1 MLTHVTIV
9 VKDQNVAPEFY
20 TKKMGFEKKAHYTN
34 PGQSRW
40 LTVGPKG
47 QAIEMVL
54 WQAGASSDPRL
65 PASHEM
71 PGIGTRWVLEVD
83 DVRKMFAEP
92 KAKSVKFKD
101 AQPLER
107 GVLPPTS
114 STQTATF
121 SPFTRRAN
129 FPAPLIGLKQARK
142 HSGPTTKRQAERP
155 ASGSHRLSNMLIRT
169 SMSQRWMQT
178 FFGTRVPIF
187 STVRLGYAIIV
198 VLTERP

>member
-20 TKKMGFEKKAHYTN
+20 TKKMGFEKKAGYTN
-34 PGQSRW
+34 PGQPRW

-101 AQPLER
+101 AQPLEE
-107 GVLPPTS
+107 GWGLAADLLDPDGNL
-114 STQTATF
+114 
-121 SPFTRRAN
+121 FTIHETRKLSGAADRAK
-129 FPAPLIGLKQARK
+129 AGKKA
-142 HSGPTTKRQAERP
+142 
-155 ASGSHRLSNMLIRT
+155 
-169 SMSQRWMQT
+169 
-178 FFGTRVPIF
+178 
-187 STVRLGYAIIV
+187 
-198 VLTERP
+198 